1 MGKLSLRSLDGEENG
16 LRNGLVEEF
25 EDIRMEF
32 LSLELK
38 MEDLDFWNLG
48 SGRNAD
54 GFWGQLG
61 MPEDLLNLMGEEF
74 LQPCRRESP
83 FQNLILGNGS
93 IDDTAGWEFE
103 HL

>member
-1 MGKLSLRSLDGEENG
+1 MGKLSLRGLDGEEDG

-25 EDIRMEF
+25 EDIRVEF

-54 GFWGQLG
+54 GFRGQLG
-61 MPEDLLNLMGEEF
+61 MPEDLLNLVGEEF
-74 LQPCRRESP
+74 
-83 FQNLILGNGS
+83 F
-93 IDDTAGWEFE
+93 
-103 HL
+103 